1 MAKFKEAEERTI
13 KGIFVCKRC
22 KSKQRT
28 SALKVVLKA
37 VKCRSCG
44 GKSFRALR
52 KIRVSGK

>member
-1 MAKFKEAEERTI
+1 MARKFPAAEERTV

-28 SALKVVLKA
+28 SAPKVVLRA

-44 GKSFRALR
+44 SREFRALR
-52 KIRVSGK
+52 KIKTAK